1 MYTSNRLPAY
11 NGLGAAD
18 TVFNP
23 PDYWNTMV
31 NDPTQP
37 PVTIYPGF
45 GPYGTGG
52 AYPYGLY
59 PGQYFGQRPMT
70 SADALRQAKLRHRAM
85 IKRAEVSDDPSHRY
99 LTSQGRLDP
108 RIATA
113 LRAAKMSQRK
123 KREDPVIKK
132 IQKKVM
138 MTLLLGT
145 IISALLK

>member
-37 PVTIYPGF
+37 PVMIYP
-45 GPYGTGG
+45 YGGGGG

-70 SADALRQAKLRHRAM
+70 TGDAQRQARLRHEAM
-85 IKRAEVSDDPSHRY
+85 INRAEVSDDPSHKY
-99 LTSQGRLDP
+99 LTSQGRLNP
-108 RIATA
+108 RTAAA

-123 KREDPVIKK
+123 REDPVKK
-132 IQKKVM
+132 IQKRGM
-138 MTLLLGT
+138 MTLLLGS
-145 IISALLK
+145 IVSALLK